1 MTPALAP
8 ACAQDGSLTPGFQHR
23 TSGSLTAGPGD
34 PRFQLHFAP
43 WVRLRLWQVKVKGSG
58 LRTVQ
63 ARTAKALLPR
73 RTATPLLGHSGP
85 SGPAPHPSTV
95 SDNLGVGRK
104 KKKTGTEKDS
114 GHTARLVR
122 RSATRPWKR
131 RNRSYGCGQDQ
142 GQTQGGR
149 LAHAAGRRATHG
161 RTTRSS

>member
-43 WVRLRLWQVKVKGSG
+43 WVRLRLWHVKVKGLG

-63 ARTAKALLPR
+63 ARTAEALLPR

-95 SDNLGVGRK
+95 SDNLGVSRK
-104 KKKTGTEKDS
+104 KKKRQALKR
-114 GHTARLVR
+114 TAVTLRG
-122 RSATRPWKR
+122 S
-131 RNRSYGCGQDQ
+131 
-142 GQTQGGR
+142 
-149 LAHAAGRRATHG
+149 
-161 RTTRSS
+161 